1 MSRCCCCCCLLLCQR
16 CLSVVMFNVA
26 AQQAATRWKCKKRS
40 EGAVP
45 IHCCAAIFCYYTQ
58 PLDSLALLPY
68 LVLYHSCWRS
78 ISRPFWHGSV
88 QDAILV
94 AIISRSIELLLLAIK
109 DTSYDFTVAGRLR
122 CCMMKV
128 LASVCRWYLLERR
141 GS

>member
-1 MSRCCCCCCLLLCQR
+1 
-16 CLSVVMFNVA
+16 MFNVA
-26 AQQAATRWKCKKRS
+26 AQQAATRWKSKKRS

-45 IHCCAAIFCYYTQ
+45 IHCCAAIFDYYTQ

-78 ISRPFWHGSV
+78 ISRPFWHESV

-94 AIISRSIELLLLAIK
+94 AITSRGIELLLLAIK

-128 LASVCRWYLLERR
+128 FARGCRRYLLERR
-141 GS
+141 GSEIPEIR